1 MIDKKELNQTIRNVI
16 KEVEVE
22 KTNEAI
28 NEEITQLETEYK
40 LSSIASIIL
49 LMFVVARWIWITTNN
64 QMNFENKFK
73 LVMMLMGHSFLCL
86 GPLCQ
91 KLSCLIRKR
100 NKIILQKH

>member
-22 KTNEAI
+22 KANEAI

-73 LVMMLMGHSFLCL
+73 LVMMLMGAFVLMSGALM
-86 GPLCQ
+86 
-91 KLSCLIRKR
+91 S
-100 NKIILQKH
+100 KIILSNKKKEIK